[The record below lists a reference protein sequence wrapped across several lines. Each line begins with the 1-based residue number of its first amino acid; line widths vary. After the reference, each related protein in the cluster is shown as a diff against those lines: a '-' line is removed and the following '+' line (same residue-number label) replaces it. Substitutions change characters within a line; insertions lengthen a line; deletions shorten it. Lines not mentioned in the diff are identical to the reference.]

1 MKIYIRGFAELQRE
15 IERKL
20 SERTDE
26 VIEHL
31 GKCYLQPNH
40 SAINHWK
47 QEIFRLINRIDK
59 LKNGKKFPTAKQ
71 IYSWTYGKKQD
82 LVTDI
87 RWFSKFVNGICED
100 HSIEID
106 KSPAEFMMD
115 FDSVCVEYFQWL
127 ANELSQ
133 SGILNRSEV
142 YAELNY
148 IFNL

>member
-1 MKIYIRGFAELQRE
+1 M
-15 IERKL
+15 
-20 SERTDE
+20 
-26 VIEHL
+26 
-31 GKCYLQPNH
+31 
-40 SAINHWK
+40 
-47 QEIFRLINRIDK
+47 
-59 LKNGKKFPTAKQ
+59 KNGKKFPTAKQ

-100 HSIEID
+100 YSIEID

-148 IFNL
+148 IFNLI